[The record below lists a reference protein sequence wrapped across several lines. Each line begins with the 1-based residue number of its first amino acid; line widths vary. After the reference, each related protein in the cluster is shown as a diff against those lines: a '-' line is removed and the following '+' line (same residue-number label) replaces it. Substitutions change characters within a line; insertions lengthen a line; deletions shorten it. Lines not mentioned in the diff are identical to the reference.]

1 MSNQPTHDEAEMT
14 FGEHLDEVRKILVR
28 VAIVF
33 TLLFIVLFALKGIVL
48 DIVFAPIRE
57 TFPTNRAFAWVAH
70 LLGSDTLS
78 IHPETVELFNNKMAG
93 QFMLHIKSS
102 IVGAFIV
109 AFPYLIWEL
118 WLFVKPALPPHQRK
132 RSIRYVLETP
142 VWFVLGLLFGY
153 YIISP
158 LAINFLGNYQ
168 VSDQISNII
177 DVSSFMTTVLSV
189 SFAAAL
195 AFQLPLLIRLLA
207 TIGIVS
213 SKGMRQYRK
222 IAAVALL
229 VFAAIITPP
238 DVISQCL
245 IFVPCYILYEYG
257 IGIAER
263 IERRRAKDE
272 AEYQAKLEAEKAAAA
287 EKEREEQEAA
297 EKEAAEKRAA
307 EEKAQQERAAEEQV
321 AESQQEKAEPTTE
334 EAQAEPKVE
343 SEPEAEAAT
352 QEQSE
357 EHSEDDSTDEPT
369 DDADNTPDEPAEPK
383 QPAKAGEQTDEAPN
397 NPNPGDYEVMDEHEV
412 TFGVSESTEEEL
424 EIMRRFMTPEK

>member
-28 VAIVF
+28 VAIIF
-33 TLLFIVLFALKGIVL
+33 TLLFIVLFSLKGIVL

-57 TFPTNRAFAWVAH
+57 TFPTNRFFAWLAELV
-70 LLGSDTLS
+70 GSEALD
-78 IHPETVELFNNKMAG
+78 INPENVELFNNKMAG
-93 QFMLHIKSS
+93 QFLLHIKSS

-142 VWFVLGLLFGY
+142 IWFVMGLLFGY

-177 DVSSFMTTVLSV
+177 DVSSFMTTVISV
-189 SFAAAL
+189 SFAAAV

-207 TIGIVS
+207 TMGIVS
-213 SKGMRQYRK
+213 SNGMRQYRK
-222 IAAVALL
+222 VAAVALL

-238 DVISQCL
+238 DIISQCL

-263 IERRRAKDE
+263 IEKRRAKDE
-272 AEYQAKLEAEKAAAA
+272 AEYQAKVEAEKAAAR
-287 EKEREEQEAA
+287 EKEEQEAKLKA
-297 EKEAAEKRAA
+297 EQEAKQKE
-307 EEKAQQERAAEEQV
+307 EEQARQKQE
-321 AESQQEKAEPTTE
+321 AEQKADEKSDEEDNTENDPAPT
-334 EAQAEPKVE
+334 
-343 SEPEAEAAT
+343 EPEEP
-352 QEQSE
+352 
-357 EHSEDDSTDEPT
+357 TDEPT
-369 DDADNTPDEPAEPK
+369 EPSEETTADETEAGEDKPETKAEQSAPK
-383 QPAKAGEQTDEAPN
+383 SGEQTDENPD
-397 NPNPGDYEVMDEHEV
+397 NPNPGDYLVEEEHEIS
-412 TFGVSESTEEEL
+412 FGVSESSDEEL
-424 EIMRRFMTPEK
+424 KIMRRFMPKAEE

>member
-28 VAIVF
+28 VAIIF
-33 TLLFIVLFALKGIVL
+33 TLLFIVLFSLKGIVL

-57 TFPTNRAFAWVAH
+57 TFPTNQFFAWLAKV
-70 LLGSDTLS
+70 LGTEALD
-78 IHPETVELFNNKMAG
+78 INPENVELFNNKMAG
-93 QFMLHIKSS
+93 QFLLHIKSS
-102 IVGAFIV
+102 VVGAFII

-142 VWFVLGLLFGY
+142 IWFVMGLLFGY

-177 DVSSFMTTVLSV
+177 DVSSFMTTVISV
-189 SFAAAL
+189 SFAAAV

-207 TIGIVS
+207 TMGIVS
-213 SKGMRQYRK
+213 SNGMRQYRK
-222 IAAVALL
+222 VAAVALL

-238 DVISQCL
+238 DIISQCL

-263 IERRRAKDE
+263 IEKRRAKDE
-272 AEYQAKLEAEKAAAA
+272 AEYQAKVEAEKAAAR
-287 EKEREEQEAA
+287 EKEEQEAKLKA
-297 EKEAAEKRAA
+297 EQEAKQKEEEQARQKQEADEKAAEKSD
-307 EEKAQQERAAEEQV
+307 EEDNTENDPAPTEPE
-321 AESQQEKAEPTTE
+321 EPT
-334 EAQAEPKVE
+334 
-343 SEPEAEAAT
+343 
-352 QEQSE
+352 
-357 EHSEDDSTDEPT
+357 
-369 DDADNTPDEPAEPK
+369 DEPAEPSEETTADETEAGEDK
-383 QPAKAGEQTDEAPN
+383 PETKAEQSAPKSGEQTDENPD
-397 NPNPGDYEVMDEHEV
+397 NPNPGDYLVEEEHEIS
-412 TFGVSESTEEEL
+412 FGVSESSDEEL
-424 EIMRRFMTPEK
+424 EIMRRFMPKAEE

>member
-28 VAIVF
+28 VAIIF
-33 TLLFIVLFALKGIVL
+33 TLLFIVLFSLKGIVL

-57 TFPTNRAFAWVAH
+57 TFPTNRFFAWLAELV
-70 LLGSDTLS
+70 GSEALD
-78 IHPETVELFNNKMAG
+78 INPENVELFNNKMAG
-93 QFMLHIKSS
+93 QFLLHIKSS

-132 RSIRYVLETP
+132 RSIRYVMETP
-142 VWFVLGLLFGY
+142 IWFVMGLLFGY

-177 DVSSFMTTVLSV
+177 DVSSFMTTVISV
-189 SFAAAL
+189 SFAAAV

-207 TIGIVS
+207 TMGIVS
-213 SKGMRQYRK
+213 SNGMRQYRK
-222 IAAVALL
+222 VAAVALL

-238 DVISQCL
+238 DIISQCL

-263 IERRRAKDE
+263 IEKRRAKDE
-272 AEYQAKLEAEKAAAA
+272 AEYQAKVEAEKAAAR
-287 EKEREEQEAA
+287 EKEEQEAKLKA
-297 EKEAAEKRAA
+297 EQEAKQKEEEQARQKQEADEKAAEKSD
-307 EEKAQQERAAEEQV
+307 EEDNTEDDPTPTEPE
-321 AESQQEKAEPTTE
+321 EPT
-334 EAQAEPKVE
+334 
-343 SEPEAEAAT
+343 
-352 QEQSE
+352 
-357 EHSEDDSTDEPT
+357 
-369 DDADNTPDEPAEPK
+369 DEPAEPSEETTADETEAGEDK
-383 QPAKAGEQTDEAPN
+383 PETKAEQSAPKSGEQTDENPD
-397 NPNPGDYEVMDEHEV
+397 NPNPGDYLVEEEHEMS
-412 TFGVSESTEEEL
+412 FGVSESTDEEL
-424 EIMRRFMTPEK
+424 EIMRRFMPKAEE

>member
-1 MSNQPTHDEAEMT
+1 MSNQPIHDEAEMT

-28 VAIVF
+28 VAVVF
-33 TLLFIVLFALKGIVL
+33 TLLFIVLFSLKGIVL

-57 TFPTNRAFAWVAH
+57 TFPTNQFFSWLAS
-70 LLGSDTLS
+70 LIGSETLS

-93 QFMLHIKSS
+93 QFLLHIKSS
-102 IVGAFIV
+102 IVGAFII

-132 RSIRYVLETP
+132 KSIRYVLETP
-142 VWFVLGLLFGY
+142 IWFIMGLLFGY

-207 TIGIVS
+207 TIGIIS
-213 SKGMRQYRK
+213 SSGMRQYRK

-229 VFAAIITPP
+229 CFAAIITPP
-238 DVISQCL
+238 DIISQCL
-245 IFVPCYILYEYG
+245 IFVPCYVLYEYG

-263 IERRRAKDE
+263 IEKRRAHEE
-272 AEYQAKLEAEKAAAA
+272 AIYQAKVAAEKAKA
-287 EKEREEQEAA
+287 EKEAA
-297 EKEAAEKRAA
+297 EKEAAEKAEAERKAAEKADKPA
-307 EEKAQQERAAEEQV
+307 EEKAEVKESKDSDDNEPTADNPAEEPAAEVTKE
-321 AESQQEKAEPTTE
+321 AEPTE
-334 EAQAEPKVE
+334 EKP
-343 SEPEAEAAT
+343 
-352 QEQSE
+352 SE
-357 EHSEDDSTDEPT
+357 E
-369 DDADNTPDEPAEPK
+369 
-383 QPAKAGEQTDEAPN
+383 PAKEEVVEKSAPKRGEQTDEMPD
-397 NPNPGDYEVMDEHEV
+397 NPNPGDYDVMDEHEV
-412 TFGVSESTEEEL
+412 SFGVSESSEEEL
-424 EIMRRFMTPEK
+424 EIMRRFMPKSDE

>member
-14 FGEHLDEVRKILVR
+14 FGEHLDEVRKILIR

-297 EKEAAEKRAA
+297 EKEATEKRAA
-307 EEKAQQERAAEEQV
+307 EEKAQQEQAQQEQAAEEQ
-321 AESQQEKAEPTTE
+321 QEQPKNSEPTTE
-334 EAQAEPKVE
+334 EAQAEPEVE
-343 SEPEAEAAT
+343 SEPESDTAT

-357 EHSEDDSTDEPT
+357 EQSNDEPT

-412 TFGVSESTEEEL
+412 TYGVSESTEEEL